1 MGLQDEARICVID
14 RGEVKRMVKIYMT
27 DDRVVY
33 ELEERREGAW
43 IMLTNP
49 TVEEL
54 QEVARDEIDIADLRA
69 ALDDEE
75 SSRIELEDGYTL
87 ILVDI
92 PTTEIRN
99 ELKTYTTIPLG
110 IILTQENI
118 ITVCTEETPI
128 LTQFVNKRVRDFST
142 KKKMRFIYQILF
154 RTAAMYQSTLRI
166 IDKQRTE
173 IEEEIG
179 DMTEDKDLFQLHE
192 LESTLV
198 YFATSLRANAVVL
211 ERLTRYK
218 RLEQF
223 PEDMELL
230 EDVIVENQQAVEMTT
245 IYKDI
250 LIGTRELLSAV
261 LNNRLNNVMK
271 YLTTI
276 TLVMA
281 VPTVVSGLFGMNVP
295 VPFANRAFAFGGIAI
310 CTFLVCILVLILLK
324 RKKML

>member
-1 MGLQDEARICVID
+1 
-14 RGEVKRMVKIYMT
+14 MVKIYMT

-54 QEVARDEIDIADLRA
+54 QEVAREEIDIADLRA

-75 SSRIELEDGYTL
+75 SSRIEMEDGYTL

-295 VPFANRAFAFGGIAI
+295 VPLANNAFGFASIAI
-310 CTFLVCILVLILLK
+310 CTFIVCIIVLILLK
-324 RKKML
+324 RKRML

>member
-1 MGLQDEARICVID
+1 
-14 RGEVKRMVKIYMT
+14 MVKIYMT

-99 ELKTYTTIPLG
+99 DLKTYTTIPLG

-128 LTQFVNKRVRDFST
+128 LMQFVNKRVRDFST

-154 RTAAMYQSTLRI
+154 RTAASYQSTLRI

-179 DMTEDKDLFQLHE
+179 DMTEDQDLFQLHE

-230 EDVIVENQQAVEMTT
+230 EDVIVENQQAVEMTS

-295 VPFANRAFAFGGIAI
+295 VPLADKAFGFASIAI
-310 CTFLVCILVLILLK
+310 CTFVVCIIVLFLLK
-324 RKKML
+324 KKRML

>member
-1 MGLQDEARICVID
+1 
-14 RGEVKRMVKIYMT
+14 MVKIYMT

-154 RTAAMYQSTLRI
+154 RTAASYQSTLRI

-295 VPFANRAFAFGGIAI
+295 VPLANNAFGFASIAI
-310 CTFLVCILVLILLK
+310 CTFIVCIIVLILLK